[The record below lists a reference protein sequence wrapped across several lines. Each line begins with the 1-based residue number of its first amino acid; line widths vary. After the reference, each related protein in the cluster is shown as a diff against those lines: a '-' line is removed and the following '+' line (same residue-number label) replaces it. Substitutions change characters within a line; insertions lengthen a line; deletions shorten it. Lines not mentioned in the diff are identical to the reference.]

1 MERRMITVAR
11 EHIGSEYMAWA
22 KTSSHARFN
31 LATSGLANVRLEE
44 LDVRLQDLELTREGG
59 YGYKPLQNAIA
70 DRLGVG
76 CDSIV
81 TAIGT
86 SLANHLA
93 MAAVLKPGDE
103 VLIERPTYEPLLA
116 LAQYLGA
123 RVKRFDR
130 RFESGFRVQ
139 PEEVERNLTPGTR
152 LIVLTNM
159 HNPTGV
165 LIPQET
171 LRAVGELARRT
182 KARVLVDEVYLEAL
196 FADRPQTAFRLGPEF
211 VTTSSLTK
219 AFGLSGLRCGWIV
232 AEPELAQR
240 IWDLN
245 DLFGVMPA
253 HPAERLSVIAFAQL
267 AEIGA
272 RAEALLK
279 SNRARVYDFLD
290 SRPDLEAVRPEFGT
304 IVFPR
309 LKQGSVAT
317 LSRLLREKY
326 ETSVVPGSFFE
337 MPNHFRVG
345 FGNDPEVLK
354 EGLVRLGAALDE
366 P

>member
-1 MERRMITVAR
+1 M
-11 EHIGSEYMAWA
+11 
-22 KTSSHARFN
+22 
-31 LATSGLANVRLEE
+31 
-44 LDVRLQDLELTREGG
+44 
-59 YGYKPLQNAIA
+59 
-70 DRLGVG
+70 
-76 CDSIV
+76 
-81 TAIGT
+81 
-86 SLANHLA
+86 
-93 MAAVLKPGDE
+93 
-103 VLIERPTYEPLLA
+103 
-116 LAQYLGA
+116 
-123 RVKRFDR
+123 
-130 RFESGFRVQ
+130 
-139 PEEVERNLTPGTR
+139 
-152 LIVLTNM
+152 
-159 HNPTGV
+159 
-165 LIPQET
+165 
-171 LRAVGELARRT
+171 
-182 KARVLVDEVYLEAL
+182 
-196 FADRPQTAFRLGPEF
+196 
-211 VTTSSLTK
+211 
-219 AFGLSGLRCGWIV
+219 SGLRCGWIV

-272 RAEALLK
+272 RAETRLK
-279 SNRARVYDFLD
+279 SNRALVYDFLD

-366 P
+366 L

>member
-1 MERRMITVAR
+1 MITVAR

-22 KTSSHARFN
+22 KTGSQARFN
-31 LATSGLANVRLEE
+31 LATSGVANVRLEE

-59 YGYKPLQNAIA
+59 YGYEPLQSAIA
-70 DRLGVG
+70 NRLGVG
-76 CDSIV
+76 PESIV

-93 MAAVLKPGDE
+93 MAALVQPGDE

-116 LAQYLGA
+116 LARYLGA
-123 RVKRFDR
+123 NIKRFDR
-130 RFESGFRVQ
+130 RLENEFRVQ
-139 PEEVERNLTPGTR
+139 PEEVERNQTSRTR
-152 LIVLTNM
+152 LIVLTNL
-159 HNPTGV
+159 HNPSGV

-171 LRAVGELARRT
+171 LRAVGELAKRT
-182 KARVLVDEVYLEAL
+182 NARVLVDEVYLEAL
-196 FADRPQTAFRLGPEF
+196 FAERPQTAFTLGPEF

-232 AEPELAQR
+232 ADPELAQR
-240 IWDLN
+240 IWQLN

-253 HPAERLSVIAFAQL
+253 HPAERLSVIALEQL
-267 AEIGA
+267 VGINA
-272 RAEALLK
+272 RAEARLK
-279 SNRARVYDFLD
+279 NNRALVYDFLD
-290 SRPDLEAVRPEFGT
+290 TRADLGTVRPEFGT

-317 LSRLLREKY
+317 LCRVLREKY

-337 MPNHFRVG
+337 APEHFRLG
-345 FGNDPEVLK
+345 FGIDPEVLK

-366 P
+366 L